1 MDETSSS
8 LSSTV
13 GEHRNTSSTRP
24 SIRTRTSLVKKSNG
38 IDLDTIKSLD
48 EEYEKALVLREIGW
62 NARYL
67 SVRQNAG
74 LSTYLMI
81 SFLIIGMVFFQLNT
95 NWSITESL
103 LFIIYSITTVGFGQH
118 EVPQIAHV
126 QLFISLYIFLGI
138 ALLTILAA
146 QLYQWV
152 VLEITWL
159 QYEKDSERLM
169 KLKKQSIRNEH
180 DLESAI
186 LGNQDGSQ
194 RLISTSPIHGQHH
207 QRQSEESS
215 EYKPKISDRFF
226 DMSIQSVNFIQ
237 SYTKDNP
244 AGKMLVVMVPF
255 LFLILLGATVVGS
268 IEGWNM
274 MESIYFAS
282 VSMSTVGYGDYYP
295 EKLASSWFCILW
307 LPFSVGFLSLY
318 LGSVANWYIDVSE
331 RNVKRIES
339 QLRRRIQIARE
350 EQEQERAEALNRLNT
365 GGFEMEFSDT
375 SDANHEHISTNTVI
389 SVHDVIPSHLQHKTR
404 RRLKAKKGFDALDV
418 NDQSGDYWAS
428 KGTGSRRKDIMINSG
443 VFKGVLESPTGNK
456 SDSDGSR
463 SDASD
468 DFLIRKI
475 EITTKDVI
483 LEVKHN
489 LSSPRRSHNDNP
501 SQDNQAI
508 KNDILSLKS
517 NKHYTTARGIEKKPT
532 FALRILVQER
542 LSHIIAHE
550 IAGYQSRVEIKN
562 NTLAVTID
570 SLKHTADKWLIPKR
584 ARKSFRAVAF
594 ETLYFVGERNL
605 IVRGADAI
613 FDLNIHEV
621 QGLFAPVLAA
631 LGDADTMETWLH
643 QTHSLADN
651 EFHGPEE
658 ELSSKLS
665 MVHDRHDNQ
674 ISQNL
679 TANPKMT
686 RNVIGN
692 AVRNNM
698 K

>member
-1 MDETSSS
+1 MDESSS
-8 LSSTV
+8 SPTLTAV
-13 GEHRNTSSTRP
+13 ENRNTSNSRPKIGTR
-24 SIRTRTSLVKKSNG
+24 SSLAKTNG

-48 EEYEKALVLREIGW
+48 EEYEKALILREIGW

-67 SVRQNAG
+67 SVRKNAG

-95 NWSITESL
+95 NWSITETL
-103 LFIIYSITTVGFGQH
+103 LFIIYSITTVGYGQH

-159 QYEKDSERLM
+159 QYEKDSERLI
-169 KLKKQSIRNEH
+169 KQKKQSIRNEH

-186 LGNQDGSQ
+186 MRNQDGNQS
-194 RLISTSPIHGQHH
+194 LISQSPINGQHH
-207 QRQSEESS
+207 PRQIEDAS
-215 EYKPKISDRFF
+215 EYKSKLSDRFF
-226 DMSIQSVNFIQ
+226 DMSIQFVNFMQ

-268 IEGWNM
+268 IEGWSM

-295 EKLASSWFCILW
+295 EKLASSWFCIVW

-318 LGSVANWYIDVSE
+318 LGSVANWYIDVSG
-331 RNVKRIES
+331 RNVTRIES

-365 GGFEMEFSDT
+365 GGFEMEFSDA
-375 SDANHEHISTNTVI
+375 SDVNREHISSNSVI
-389 SVHDVIPSHLQHKTR
+389 SVHDIIPSHLQHKSR
-404 RRLKAKKGFDALDV
+404 RRLKAKKGFDALEG
-418 NDQSGDYWAS
+418 NDQTDEYWAS
-428 KGTGSRRKDIMINSG
+428 KGTGSRRKDIMLNSG
-443 VFKGVLESPTGNK
+443 LFSGHLESPTGNG

-463 SDASD
+463 SDAGD
-468 DFLIRKI
+468 DSSIRRA
-475 EITTKDVI
+475 EIKTKDVI

-489 LSSPRRSHNDNP
+489 LVSPRRTHSGESSHANG
-501 SQDNQAI
+501 AI
-508 KNDILSLKS
+508 GNDILSLKS
-517 NKHYTTARGIEKKPT
+517 TKHYTTARGIEKKPT

-542 LSHIIAHE
+542 LSRIIAHE

-584 ARKSFRAVAF
+584 ARKAFRAVAF
-594 ETLYFVGERNL
+594 ETLYFVGERDL

-631 LGDADTMETWLH
+631 LGDADTMETWLQ

-651 EFHGPEE
+651 DLHGPSEQ
-658 ELSSKLS
+658 LSSKLN
-665 MVHDRHDNQ
+665 MVHDRHENQ

-692 AVRNNM
+692 AVKNNM

>member
-1 MDETSSS
+1 MDNSTWSSS
-8 LSSTV
+8 SAT
-13 GEHRNTSSTRP
+13 GEHRGLSTTRP
-24 SIRTRTSLVKKSNG
+24 SIGKRSLVQTNC

-62 NARYL
+62 NARYI

-74 LSTYLMI
+74 LSTYFMI
-81 SFLIIGMVFFQLNT
+81 SFLIVGLVFFQLNT

-103 LFIIYSITTVGFGQH
+103 LFSIYSITTVGYGQH
-118 EVPQIAHV
+118 EVPRIAHV

-152 VLEITWL
+152 VLEVTWL
-159 QYEKDSERLM
+159 QYEKDSERLV
-169 KLKKQSIRNEH
+169 KQKKQSIRNEH
-180 DLESAI
+180 DLESAMMRNHD
-186 LGNQDGSQ
+186 GNQH
-194 RLISTSPIHGQHH
+194 LISQSPSHG
-207 QRQSEESS
+207 RQSDDSS
-215 EYKPKISDRFF
+215 NYTTKLSDRFF
-226 DMSIQSVNFIQ
+226 DMSIKSVNFIQ

-244 AGKMLVVMVPF
+244 AGKMLVVMIPF

-274 MESIYFAS
+274 MESIYFAV
-282 VSMSTVGYGDYYP
+282 VSMTTTGYGDYYP
-295 EKLASSWFCILW
+295 EKLASSWFCIVW

-318 LGSVANWYIDVSE
+318 LGSVANWYIDVSG
-331 RNVKRIES
+331 RNVKRIEM
-339 QLRRRIQIARE
+339 QLRRRIQAARE
-350 EQEQERAEALNRLNT
+350 EQEQERAEALSRLNT
-365 GGFEMEFSDT
+365 GGFEMDFSDASDINGEHT
-375 SDANHEHISTNTVI
+375 SNNSVI
-389 SVHDVIPSHLQHKTR
+389 SMQDVIPSHLHHKTQ
-404 RRLKAKKGFDALDV
+404 RRLKGKKVFDALEES
-418 NDQSGDYWAS
+418 DQTDEYWAS
-428 KGTGSRRKDIMINSG
+428 KGTGSRRKDVMINSG
-443 VFKGVLESPTGNK
+443 LFKGILDSPTGNG
-456 SDSDGSR
+456 SDSDSSK
-463 SDASD
+463 SDAGDESS
-468 DFLIRKI
+468 IRKA

-483 LEVKHN
+483 LEVKYN
-489 LSSPRRSHNDNP
+489 LSSPRRTQNDEQSVANG
-501 SQDNQAI
+501 AI
-508 KNDILSLKS
+508 NNDILSLKS
-517 NKHYTTARGIEKKPT
+517 TKHYTTARGIEKKPT

-550 IAGYQSRVEIKN
+550 IAGYQSRVEIEN

-584 ARKSFRAVAF
+584 ARKAFRAVAF
-594 ETLYFVGERNL
+594 ETLYFVGERDL

-631 LGDADTMETWLH
+631 LGDADTMETWLQ
-643 QTHSLADN
+643 QTHVMADN
-651 EFHGPEE
+651 ELHGPAEQ
-658 ELSSKLS
+658 LSSKLG
-665 MVHDRHDNQ
+665 MVHDRHENQ

-679 TANPKMT
+679 TANPKVT

-698 K
+698 